1 MVMRNEFIVIAI
13 SSEGIERVKLFH
25 DGKNESVNTILTLYK
40 RINPYLNRLNKAARE
55 GNSAIGFARKPS
67 KGQVRKSI
75 EPSPSTN
82 ERKPA
87 E

>member
-1 MVMRNEFIVIAI
+1 MRKEFIVIAI

-25 DGKNESVNTILTLYK
+25 DGKNESVNSILTLYK

-55 GNSAIGFARKPS
+55 DNSAIGFVRKPP
-67 KGQVRKSI
+67 KGRVRKSI